1 MKNWLVIA
9 TWKFS
14 YPPVKAALKGL
25 RRGGSAMDA
34 AELIARMAED
44 DPDEPSV
51 GFAGW
56 PNPHGE
62 VELDAAVMDGQTMR
76 IGAVAGIRGFRH
88 PVSIARR
95 VLAETDYNLL
105 VGSGA
110 ELFALDRGFK
120 KEILYTKE
128 SIADWHRRMKRRK
141 LNDGHDT
148 LGCCCQDRRG
158 DLAAANS
165 TSGLALK
172 HPGRVGDS
180 PIPGAG
186 FYADNYV
193 GAAAATGVGEEIT
206 KCCLSYRAVE
216 LIRRGMHPQIA
227 AETAVRTGHR
237 RLAKHRRK
245 VGNMALVCCDTRGNY
260 GGAANHSTFCYA
272 IASDKI
278 APRLVK
284 VKPTR

>member
-14 YPPVKAALKGL
+14 YAPVKTALKDL
-25 RRGGSAMDA
+25 RKGGSAMDA
-34 AELIARMAED
+34 AELVARLAED

-56 PNPHGE
+56 PNLHGE
-62 VELDAAVMDGQTMR
+62 VELDAAVMDGRTMR

-95 VLAETDYNLL
+95 VLAKTDYNLL
-105 VGSGA
+105 VGMGA
-110 ELFALDRGFK
+110 ELFALDQGFK

-128 SIADWHRRMKRRK
+128 SIADWHRRMKNRK

-148 LGCCCQDRRG
+148 LGCCCLDLRG

-186 FYADNYV
+186 FYADNDI

-206 KCCLSYRAVE
+206 KCCLSYKAVE
-216 LIRRGMHPQIA
+216 LIRRGMHPQTA
-227 AETAVRTGHR
+227 AETAMRNGHR

-245 VGNMALVCCDTRGNY
+245 VGNMALVCCDNRGNF
-260 GGAANHSTFCYA
+260 GAAANHPTFCFSV
-272 IASDKI
+272 ASDKA

-284 VKPTR
+284 VRPTR